1 MLLCCSIMWKH
12 LVRGI
17 IRGDKPLIKDKKE
30 LEALLEEVA
39 SGKTS
44 VEEAAL
50 QLREVPFDD
59 LGFAKTDLHRG
70 IRQGIAEVIYG
81 AGKTPEQI
89 LKIAQNLYA
98 HGQPSILITRMDTE
112 AAAMV

>member
-1 MLLCCSIMWKH
+1 MT
-12 LVRGI
+12 
-17 IRGDKPLIKDKKE
+17 DKKQ
-30 LEALLEEVA
+30 LEALLKSVA

-50 QLREVPFDD
+50 QLREIPYDD

-70 IRQGIAEVIYG
+70 MRQGIAEVIYG

-89 LKIAQNLYA
+89 LRIAENLHT
-98 HGQPSILITRMDTE
+98 HGQKSVLITRMSRESAD
-112 AAAMV
+112 